1 MLWELCIRVQTKNGI
16 LKEIDDAEYLEFRSY
31 STIQRALY
39 KNFKE
44 FNSYICKEKTVV

>member
-39 KNFKE
+39 QNFKE